1 MLAGAE
7 PFHYDVGSR
16 TGALLIHGFTATPQ
30 ALRELAARLRTAGFS
45 SEAPLLPGHGTDVRD
60 LNRTTWEQIE
70 RTAEQALQDL
80 ATRVSKLVIVGES
93 SGGSV
98 ALRLAAR
105 YPDLVDGVV
114 TVGGSLLFPQDWLVR
129 KIAPL
134 FRWINPAM
142 RKVHRADVKDRSSLD
157 TRVAYTH
164 LPMHAF
170 TRMLAYNTAAR
181 TDCPRVRAPL
191 LVLQALH
198 DHAVPIES
206 ANLICD
212 STSSTYKKVIWY
224 PESYHVILI
233 DLEKEQAFRDIV
245 DFVRQVDAGTLP
257 GGKVRPT

>member
-1 MLAGAE
+1 MTSTALL
-7 PFHYDVGSR
+7 GSR
-16 TGALLIHGFTATPQ
+16 
-30 ALRELAARLRTAGFS
+30 S
-45 SEAPLLPGHGTDVRD
+45 SEQPSRPCK
-60 LNRTTWEQIE
+60 E
-70 RTAEQALQDL
+70 DL

-142 RKVHRADVKDRSSLD
+142 RKVHRADVAIARRHAGGLHAPPHARLYPHA
-157 TRVAYTH
+157 RVQHRGAHRLSTG
-164 LPMHAF
+164 A
-170 TRMLAYNTAAR
+170 RAA
-181 TDCPRVRAPL
+181 AL
-191 LVLQALH
+191 LQALH
-198 DHAVPIES
+198 DHAVPID

-245 DFVRQVDAGTLP
+245 DLCGRLP
-257 GGKVRPT
+257 DKRSAARFAPHEARLALGERFPVVATSRPAKIWRGL